1 RTGSSRRSIRARST
15 CHALHTLYAL
25 RSLFALRALGSF
37 RTLRALWSFR
47 TFRTL
52 RAWRAWR
59 ATRRLV
65 RQAIPRRRAIADLV
79 LERVSLVAG
88 FARQQRRVCRSPE
101 RSDSIAPLH
110 RNGDRG
116 HGVPPL
122 MSVTMMLG
130 SITPEL

>member
-1 RTGSSRRSIRARST
+1 
-15 CHALHTLYAL
+15 
-25 RSLFALRALGSF
+25 
-37 RTLRALWSFR
+37 LRALWSFR

-130 SITPEL
+130 SITPELHGNVWYSNPLTGSLKTPSMLKYWFRYKMRM